1 MARTMTGLRLTAC
14 LAVALILAGGVARA
28 DGNVDVAPDQDPA
41 PPAFAPA
48 ASGAAPAPAPTLE
61 AGDTAPTLAQPLPAA
76 QPQVVQGPLTPRP
89 EPFYRKPWFW
99 GGVAALFLVAAIVG
113 TFTLGSSEAPTPQ
126 TTLGDMHAF

>member
-1 MARTMTGLRLTAC
+1 MATTMTGPRLTAC

-41 PPAFAPA
+41 PPAFAPT
-48 ASGAAPAPAPTLE
+48 APVAPVPALE
-61 AGDTAPTLAQPLPAA
+61 AADTAPTTAQPLPAA

-99 GGVAALFLVAAIVG
+99 GGVAALCLVAAIVG